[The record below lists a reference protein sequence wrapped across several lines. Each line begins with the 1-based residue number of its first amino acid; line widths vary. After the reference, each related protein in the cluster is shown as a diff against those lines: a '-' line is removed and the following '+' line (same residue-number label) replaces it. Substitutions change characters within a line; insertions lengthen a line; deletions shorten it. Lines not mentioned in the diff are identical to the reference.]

1 MYTGKHKNTLPH
13 THTFQ
18 VQPSPC
24 VLLPPEVGWSL
35 VKVGRE
41 LTEQSAG
48 GGQGESQK
56 GSRKTHTTHAH
67 MNSTCTNVHAC
78 MYVGMYNC
86 MYAHI
91 APQPPSHTYT
101 HTPFHSS
108 PYLHDNVGGSNYFTC
123 MHARTHMDAHTHAH
137 AHTHLHVLLHS
148 GNIHL
153 IRELELVVVAGVR
166 QHQVVVSAASH
177 QPASVPCSL
186 GEAEGSG
193 GGGGGLTQ
201 PLQFHTLPSNTLPR
215 AHTPTHLVG
224 LMNEPSLI

>member
-1 MYTGKHKNTLPH
+1 MHVCRHVQLHVCTHCTPTPFTYTH
-13 THTFQ
+13 
-18 VQPSPC
+18 
-24 VLLPPEVGWSL
+24 
-35 VKVGRE
+35 
-41 LTEQSAG
+41 
-48 GGQGESQK
+48 
-56 GSRKTHTTHAH
+56 
-67 MNSTCTNVHAC
+67 
-78 MYVGMYNC
+78 
-86 MYAHI
+86 
-91 APQPPSHTYT
+91 T

-177 QPASVPCSL
+177 QPASIPCSL

-193 GGGGGLTQ
+193 GGTD
-201 PLQFHTLPSNTLPR
+201 TATAVPR
-215 AHTPTHLVG
+215 SSIQHNLGHTPIHH
-224 LMNEPSLI
+224 